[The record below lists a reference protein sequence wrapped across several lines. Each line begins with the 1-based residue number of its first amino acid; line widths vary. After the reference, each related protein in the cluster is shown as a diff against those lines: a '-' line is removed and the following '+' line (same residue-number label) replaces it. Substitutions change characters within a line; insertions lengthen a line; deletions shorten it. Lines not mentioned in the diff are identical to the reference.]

1 MNPDNSVKFLFLSV
15 ILALAFIGR
24 SDNDFSKV
32 KNTIQENIQD
42 TSLTAVLKSQ
52 ENKVFPSKTAE
63 VSQNLGAFFPQ
74 SINIVPYKKNPDISN
89 PNLQVKAAIAKD
101 LESDFNFYSLNPEDR
116 WALASL
122 TKLMASVIA
131 LEEIGRDKIAVISK
145 SAVDSEGPAG
155 NLEVDEKYSINDLLK
170 AMLVV
175 SSNDAAAAIAEFY
188 GTKNFIT
195 KMQQKA
201 DLLGMRQTTFFD
213 PTGIY
218 FLNQGSVSDLVKLV
232 KYIHKN
238 HPEIFTA
245 TKNQKETILELTKGI
260 QKELVNINNFASR
273 EDFLG
278 GKTGFTDQAEGNLI
292 SLFKYKGHTILLI
305 VLGTNDRFG
314 QTEMLYNWIK
324 NAYVFN

>member
-1 MNPDNSVKFLFLSV
+1 MKDGQLKFLFLSV
-15 ILALAFIGR
+15 ILVLAFIGR
-24 SDNDFSKV
+24 ADNDSSKV
-32 KNTIQENIQD
+32 KNAIQENIKD

-52 ENKVFPSKTAE
+52 ENKVFPVKTAE
-63 VSQNLGAFFPQ
+63 VSQNLGAFLQQPVN
-74 SINIVPYKKNPDISN
+74 SVPYRKNPDIAY

-101 LESDFNFYSLNPEDR
+101 LESDFDFYSLNSEDR

-145 SAVDSEGPAG
+145 FAVDSEGPAG
-155 NLEVDEKYSINDLLK
+155 NLEVDEKYSINDLIK

-232 KYIHKN
+232 KYIHRN

-245 TKNQKETILELTKGI
+245 TKKQKETMLELTKGI
-260 QKELVNINNFASR
+260 QKELININNFVSK

-292 SLFKYKGHTILLI
+292 SLFKYKGHTMLLI

-314 QTEMLYNWIK
+314 QTEIL
-324 NAYVFN
+324 

>member
-1 MNPDNSVKFLFLSV
+1 MKDDQLKFLFLGIV
-15 ILALAFIGR
+15 LALALIGR
-24 SDNDFSKV
+24 SDDDSKV
-32 KNTIQENIQD
+32 KNIIQENIRD

-52 ENKVFPSKTAE
+52 ENKIFLSKTAE
-63 VSQNLGAFFPQ
+63 VSQDLGAFLQQ
-74 SINIVPYKKNPDISN
+74 SENSVPYRKNPDIFN
-89 PNLQVKAAIAKD
+89 PNLRVKAAIAKD
-101 LESDFNFYSLNPEDR
+101 LESNFDFYSLNSEDR

-122 TKLMASVIA
+122 TKLMTSVIA
-131 LEEIGRDKIAVISK
+131 LEEIGGNKIAAISK

-155 NLEVDEKYSINDLLK
+155 NLEVDEKYSVNDLIK
-170 AMLVV
+170 AMLMV

-188 GTKNFIT
+188 GTQNFIT

-213 PTGIY
+213 PTGIS
-218 FLNQGSVSDLVKLV
+218 FLNQGSIFDLEKLV
-232 KYIHKN
+232 KYIYKN
-238 HPEIFTA
+238 HPEIFAA
-245 TKNQKETILELTKGI
+245 TKKPKDAMLELTKGI
-260 QKELVNINNFASR
+260 QKELVNINNFVSR

-314 QTEMLYNWIK
+314 QTDLLYNWIK
-324 NAYVFN
+324 KAYTFN